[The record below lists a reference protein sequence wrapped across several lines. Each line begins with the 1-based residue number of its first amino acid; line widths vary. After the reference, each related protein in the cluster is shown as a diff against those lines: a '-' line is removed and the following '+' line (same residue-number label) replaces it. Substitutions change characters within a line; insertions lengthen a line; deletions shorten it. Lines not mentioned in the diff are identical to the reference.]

1 MFLWLTS
8 DAPVIL
14 STCMLHVGGGVC
26 ILHRIYIHKLFFK
39 DRQKEGETIVQTNIQ
54 DELVKCLKSKTRVIC
69 DKLMYLGFSLKFN
82 ACTELLSHIVD
93 RKCLLYVS
101 PVVSPVFSVWCPS
114 RSSSSCRYCPSHLSA
129 HRALTLWHLG
139 LQTRTASC

>member
-1 MFLWLTS
+1 MFLWLTA

-69 DKLMYLGFSLKFN
+69 DKLMYLGFFFFL
-82 ACTELLSHIVD
+82 LLSNH
-93 RKCLLYVS
+93 
-101 PVVSPVFSVWCPS
+101 
-114 RSSSSCRYCPSHLSA
+114 
-129 HRALTLWHLG
+129 
-139 LQTRTASC
+139 